1 MPRIAYFEI
10 YADDVDRAV
19 KFYADLFGWEI
30 NKWDGPPQMDY
41 RLASTG
47 AGPGIDGGIT
57 RRPPP
62 ESGLNLP
69 GVNYVTVANIDE
81 YLPQNPRPTAAKR
94 HTRQNPHPRP
104 GLHRHRPGYRGQP
117 HRPIP
122 KRRNRR
128 LLTAACHIKPA
139 PLECHRGGYTITHI
153 IQ

>member
-69 GVNYVTVANIDE
+69 GVNYITVANIDE
-81 YLPQNPRPTAAKR
+81 YLPRVTANGGSVILGKTPIPGQGYIAIGQDTEGNPIGLYQSDETAA
-94 HTRQNPHPRP
+94 
-104 GLHRHRPGYRGQP
+104 Y
-117 HRPIP
+117 
-122 KRRNRR
+122 
-128 LLTAACHIKPA
+128 
-139 PLECHRGGYTITHI
+139 
-153 IQ
+153 